1 MASNS
6 SKNIDHGNY
15 IPSPILPGMKVADGE
30 HIRKVFVLGSADA
43 AAGAD
48 IAESS
53 ALRTPS
59 RHPQS
64 GCHPL
69 KWPRAAMDSA
79 TSAPTADSNNIVTEH
94 GASAETP
101 VGSTVSPTAKTNPS
115 VAERVEAPVGSTGSP
130 TTKVTEIPSN
140 IEVGADATLDL
151 TVIVLPGVSARIPLT
166 IDLTGAHS
174 EVRLSGIYLCSGHND
189 VTFDITMHH
198 RTGDCRSQQTFNGLA
213 TGEAKCGFFGKIVI
227 APDAQRTEAFQEN
240 HNILLSDTARVNTK
254 PRLEIYADDVKCSH
268 GATVGKLNEDEQF
281 YMRSRGIPEDEAK
294 VLQMIS
300 FVAPVLET
308 IPEEAT
314 CGDLSRSA
322 VAGLVENAIRC
333 FA

>member
-1 MASNS
+1 MNS

-30 HIRKVFVLGSADA
+30 HIRKVFVLSADDV
-43 AAGAD
+43 AAGAEV
-48 IAESS
+48 AESS
-53 ALRTPS
+53 ALRAPS

-64 GCHPL
+64 GCHPFI
-69 KWPRAAMDSA
+69 WPRAAIDSA

-101 VGSTVSPTAKTNPS
+101 VGSTGSPTAKTNPS
-115 VAERVEAPVGSTGSP
+115 VAERVEATVGSTGSP

-140 IEVGADATLDL
+140 IEVGADAALDL

-174 EVRLSGIYLCSGHND
+174 EVRLSGIYLCSGHD
-189 VTFDITMHH
+189 EVTFDITMHH
-198 RTGDCRSQQTFNGLA
+198 RTGDCRSRQTFNGLA
-213 TGEAKCGFFGKIVI
+213 TEEAKCGFFGKIVI
-227 APDAQRTEAFQEN
+227 APEAQRTEAFQEN
-240 HNILLSDTARVNTK
+240 HNILLSDSARINTK

-281 YMRSRGIPEDEAK
+281 YMRSRGIPEEEAK

-300 FVAPVLET
+300 FVAPVLEN
-308 IPEEAT
+308 IPEDSTDGTPART
-314 CGDLSRSA
+314 A
-322 VAGLVENAIRC
+322 VAELVENAIRGL
-333 FA
+333 